1 MIFKNND
8 RNNTIYRKDIEFFQ
22 IIGGKFM
29 RDRERI
35 FLNEYAKMINE
46 GVYSKSEWRK
56 YYELKA
62 AINPFLFNR
71 KLILDGQRYYP
82 SGNDKR
88 EKEMYLRAQRE
99 HIIMAYIRLGI
110 DYDEI
115 VNRALNNHDNDFRG
129 SYVDIE

>member
-1 MIFKNND
+1 
-8 RNNTIYRKDIEFFQ
+8 
-22 IIGGKFM
+22 M
-29 RDRERI
+29 RDREKM
-35 FLNEYAKMINE
+35 FLNEYAKMIDE
-46 GVYSKSEWRK
+46 GVYSKSEWKK
-56 YYELKA
+56 YYELKG

-71 KLILDGQRYYP
+71 KLILGGQRYYP
-82 SGNDKR
+82 NGNSKY

-115 VNRALNNHDNDFRG
+115 VNRALNNPDNDFRG

>member
-1 MIFKNND
+1 MIFKNNGH
-8 RNNTIYRKDIEFFQ
+8 NNTIYRKDIEFFQ
-22 IIGGKFM
+22 IKGGKFM

-35 FLNEYAKMINE
+35 FLNEYAKMIDE
-46 GVYSKSEWRK
+46 GVYSRSEWRR
-56 YYELKA
+56 YYKLKGT
-62 AINPFLFNR
+62 INPFLFNR
-71 KLILDGQRYYP
+71 KLILSGQRYYP
-82 SGNDKR
+82 NGNDKR

-115 VNRALNNHDNDFRG
+115 VNRALNNPDNDFRG